1 MSTPPP
7 DDPSQRPGA
16 TILRP
21 RPGRRPGTPVA
32 PSTASPSTPPPTQF
46 RGGAGA
52 PQVGE
57 LASTGSNPL
66 LRLAV
71 PLLVLSSRFR
81 GQIANADAQSVRAQC
96 IQELRTFDERARQ
109 AGVSADEVIAARYA
123 ICAALD
129 EAVLATPWG
138 AQSAWP
144 QESLLLTLH
153 KERRGGEKFFQIL
166 EELAKDPV
174 RHRDAL
180 EIYYVCIALGF
191 EGRYALDPRGAAQLD
206 DIRKDA
212 YRRLAQVRGGVES
225 ELSTRWKGV
234 EDRRNVVM
242 RLVPLWVV
250 ALACLVILIGAW
262 IFFNARLNTRAAELN
277 ATLAGIGVEP
287 PLEAAPVATAAPP
300 SGIAGFLAPQIAQH
314 LVQVTEQ
321 GGRTLIIL
329 TVPDLFA
336 SGSPRLN
343 ARYEELVHQV
353 GAALNTVSGRVMVT
367 GHTDDQPVHSFQ
379 FSDNYALSRAR
390 AANVASLIGRDI
402 KDAGRIES
410 VGKGD
415 SDPLFKPPSVPE
427 NRARNRRVEIVNN
440 RTG

>member
-7 DDPSQRPGA
+7 DDPPQRPGA

-21 RPGRRPGTPVA
+21 RPGRRPGAPVA
-32 PSTASPSTPPPTQF
+32 PSAASPSPPPTQF

-52 PQVGE
+52 PQVDE

-96 IQELRTFDERARQ
+96 IQELRTFDERARK

-138 AQSAWP
+138 AQSSWP

-191 EGRYALDPRGAAQLD
+191 EGRYALDPRGAAQLN
-206 DIRKDA
+206 DIRQDA
-212 YRRLAQVRGGVES
+212 YRRLAQVRGGVET
-225 ELSTRWKGV
+225 ELSPRWKGV

-262 IFFNARLNTRAAELN
+262 IFFNSRLNGRAAELN

-287 PLEAAPVATAAPP
+287 PLEAAPVATEAPP

-343 ARYEELVHQV
+343 ARYEDLVHQV
-353 GAALNTVSGRVMVT
+353 GAALNTVPGRIMVT

-390 AANVASLIGRDI
+390 AANVAALIGREV

-415 SDPLFKPPSVPE
+415 SDPLFKPPSEPE
-427 NRARNRRVEIVNN
+427 NRARNRRVEIINN
-440 RTG
+440 RAG